1 MPIFNVLTSKG
12 GTGNA
17 LKSGDRLATER
28 QTQSEH
34 DKLLDIS
41 SLPEYQAVMA
51 MPPGPQ
57 RDMAIKALN
66 AEAQLMEKE
75 YPKYWNDE
83 YPRRPI
89 SQSSSWVGNVQY
101 DPSSQVMNIQLGNKT
116 YSYPN
121 VSPEGAARFLNSDSL
136 GRFLNNVKPYTGQGF

>member
-1 MPIFNVLTSKG
+1 MLFNVLTSQG

-28 QTQSEH
+28 QSQSEH

-41 SLPEYQAVMA
+41 SLPEYQAVMS

-75 YPKYWNDE
+75 SPKYWNDE

-121 VSPEGAARFLNSDSL
+121 VTPEGAAKFLNSDSL

>member
-1 MPIFNVLTSKG
+1 MLFNVLTSQG

-41 SLPEYQAVMA
+41 SLPEYQAVMS

-75 YPKYWNDE
+75 SPKYWNDE

-89 SQSSSWVGNVQY
+89 SQSSSWVGNVDY

-121 VSPEGAARFLNSDSL
+121 VTPEGAARFLNSDSL

>member
-1 MPIFNVLTSKG
+1 MLFNVLTSQG

-28 QTQSEH
+28 QSQSEH

-41 SLPEYQAVMA
+41 SLPEYQAVMS

-66 AEAQLMEKE
+66 AEAQLMERE

-121 VSPEGAARFLNSDSL
+121 VTPEGAARFLNSDSL

>member
-1 MPIFNVLTSKG
+1 MLFNVLTSQG

-41 SLPEYQAVMA
+41 SLPEYQAVIS

>member
-1 MPIFNVLTSKG
+1 MLFNVLTSKG

-34 DKLLDIS
+34 NKLLDIS
-41 SLPEYQAVMA
+41 SLPEYQAVMS

-121 VSPEGAARFLNSDSL
+121 VTPEGAARFLNSDSL

>member
-1 MPIFNVLTSKG
+1 MLFNVLTSTG

-17 LKSGDRLATER
+17 LKSGDRLAAER

-41 SLPEYQAVMA
+41 SLPEYQAVMS

-136 GRFLNNVKPYTGQGF
+136 GKFLNNVKPYTGQGF

>member
-1 MPIFNVLTSKG
+1 MLFNVLTSQG

-28 QTQSEH
+28 QSQSEH

-41 SLPEYQAVMA
+41 SLPEYQMVMS

-75 YPKYWNDE
+75 SPKYWNDE

-121 VSPEGAARFLNSDSL
+121 VTPEGAARFLNSDSL